1 MSAPA
6 RTPPKTHQ
14 MLSRWADGYARR
26 IGEDVARVRRWVA
39 YMAFGGALER
49 AGFYGDGPRFTIKGG
64 VAIELRLHARARATR
79 DLDLIVNHPT
89 AALLDELDAALAA
102 SFERFSFRRHG
113 SMRALPRGALR
124 VEVGVQYGGKSWA
137 RIQVDLSRRE
147 ADVAE
152 FEMVPALHFPD
163 YAFGFPEHLPC
174 LSLYAQAA
182 QKVHGMTRPSTAAW
196 TNDRFKDLVDLLLLG
211 ELIEDV
217 AAFRITCESVF
228 AARGTHPWPPPLKAP
243 DAWREPFRVLAEQV
257 ALPVTDLDEALFRAR
272 RFLESVDLAVS
283 PTRSLADPVDGGA

>member
-1 MSAPA
+1 MATPA

-26 IGEDVARVRRWVA
+26 IGEDVARVRRWIA

-64 VAIELRLHARARATR
+64 VALELRLRARARATR

-124 VEVGVQYGGKSWA
+124 VEVGVQYSAVPGAGGA
-137 RIQVDLSRRE
+137 GRPAGDGPRR
-147 ADVAE
+147 
-152 FEMVPALHFPD
+152 
-163 YAFGFPEHLPC
+163 G
-174 LSLYAQAA
+174 
-182 QKVHGMTRPSTAAW
+182 
-196 TNDRFKDLVDLLLLG
+196 
-211 ELIEDV
+211 
-217 AAFRITCESVF
+217 
-228 AARGTHPWPPPLKAP
+228 
-243 DAWREPFRVLAEQV
+243 
-257 ALPVTDLDEALFRAR
+257 ALPGATLPGNR
-272 RFLESVDLAVS
+272 RSRGGSHPVAGGTGGRRRLTHS
-283 PTRSLADPVDGGA
+283 PSHRGSRQ